1 MYLHI
6 IYFLKIIIF
15 FSAIIFIGPRKENI
29 KNYEIKNKYITNNLY
44 ISENDNDTTYLYTII
59 ASDIR
64 KSKLYSIDA
73 SFYELDYQ
81 RMLKAITL
89 GSKEALKTKKRRLRT
104 G

>member
-29 KNYEIKNKYITNNLY
+29 KNYEIENKYITNNFY
-44 ISENDNDTTYLYTII
+44 ISKNDNDTTYLYTII
-59 ASDIR
+59 ALDIR
-64 KSKLYSIDA
+64 KSKFLKYSNDA

-81 RMLKAITL
+81 RMLKAIAL
-89 GSKEALKTKKRRLRT
+89 GSKETLKTICILF
-104 G
+104 

>member
-15 FSAIIFIGPRKENI
+15 FSAIIFIGPRKESI
-29 KNYEIKNKYITNNLY
+29 KNYEIENKYITNNLY

-64 KSKLYSIDA
+64 KIKFLEYSSSTSKRNNSN
-73 SFYELDYQ
+73 
-81 RMLKAITL
+81 K
-89 GSKEALKTKKRRLRT
+89 ALKTKKRRLRT

>member
-15 FSAIIFIGPRKENI
+15 FSAIIFIGPRI
-29 KNYEIKNKYITNNLY
+29 KNYEIENKYITNNLY

-64 KSKLYSIDA
+64 KIKFLKYSIDA

-81 RMLKAITL
+81 RMLKAIAL